1 LLTFCVA
8 GGYVLRI
15 LSLLH
20 PTGEV
25 GSSASAYRLFRCD
38 QVSQT
43 DQTLSVA
50 ALNGGEDLNFVVKL
64 SQKHAGAAASASL
77 VWELYVQQLI
87 MARLPPAL
95 VFFCKSVSPDDLTQ
109 FPCRPAT
116 PCATAP

>member
-1 LLTFCVA
+1 MS
-8 GGYVLRI
+8 Y
-15 LSLLH
+15 
-20 PTGEV
+20 
-25 GSSASAYRLFRCD
+25 SAYRLFRCD

-64 SQKHAGAAASASL
+64 SQKNAGVAASSSL

-95 VFFCKSVSPDDLTQ
+95 VFPSKGLCSPQVT
-109 FPCRPAT
+109 
-116 PCATAP
+116 